1 MPEAASVSSA
11 FYGDSPATVVIEG
24 FLKKQKKYFRSDK
37 NFYRVLGKVMYA
49 APNPKKQFKAKYDLT
64 NYNV

>member
-1 MPEAASVSSA
+1 MSS
-11 FYGDSPATVVIEG
+11 
-24 FLKKQKKYFRSDK
+24 K

-64 NYNV
+64 NYNVQLS